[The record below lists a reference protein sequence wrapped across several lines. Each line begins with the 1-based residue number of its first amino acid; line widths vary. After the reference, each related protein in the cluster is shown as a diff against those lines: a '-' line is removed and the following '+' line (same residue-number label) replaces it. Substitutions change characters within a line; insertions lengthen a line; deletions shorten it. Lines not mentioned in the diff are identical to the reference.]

1 MRKTILVIAILLFV
15 SSVTFGQS
23 KDGIELYGNLIKYEL
38 LRRGNGD
45 IENLFEAGTALGYVL
60 GIFDSVE
67 ENPDSIN
74 LFDSPPNVTAGQI
87 MGVVFKY
94 FEEHPEER
102 HERAN
107 ILVNRALLEAWPKK
121 KGGQFQSPLK
131 LTSWKLTMRKRGWLD

>member
-1 MRKTILVIAILLFV
+1 MRKATFVIAVLLFV
-15 SSVTFGQS
+15 SSMTFGQS
-23 KDGIELYGNLIKYEL
+23 MGGIELYGNLVKYEI
-38 LRRGNGD
+38 LRRGNGN

-60 GIFDSVE
+60 GIFDSLE

-74 LFDSPPNVTAGQI
+74 LFDPPPNVTAGQI

-121 KGGQFQSPLK
+121 KEVIGRRFSYLLIGPAFSSKPN
-131 LTSWKLTMRKRGWLD
+131 